1 MRLKSLS
8 VVLGVTLVTGL
19 ATAPPSHAT
28 EPTPITPAII
38 GGTTVPDGAA
48 PWGAQVNV
56 GGGFCSGSVIGPLWV
71 LTAAHCGR
79 GGSVRVGSQRLG
91 QGRSIGVVQDFTNGD
106 MALKKLASSANLSQ
120 YLPWSATAPPM
131 GATVQIYGWGG
142 ISAPGG
148 PLAQSLKTANLR
160 VVGVGSTIDG
170 APINGQAYFGDSG
183 GPMVFNGR
191 AIGTCTGPIGSA
203 PDPSQLTVAY
213 QSAPARAA
221 WIQQTTGI
229 PPGGGGDPG
238 PGPGDGVVFFQHTN
252 FGGASSQALA
262 PGSYTLS
269 ALLGRGF
276 QNDWAS
282 SVRVPSGRSVTMF
295 QHDNFQGTQ
304 WTVSSDE
311 ANFLRLQ
318 PSANDQVSSVIV
330 R

>member
-1 MRLKSLS
+1 M
-8 VVLGVTLVTGL
+8 
-19 ATAPPSHAT
+19 
-28 EPTPITPAII
+28 
-38 GGTTVPDGAA
+38 
-48 PWGAQVNV
+48 
-56 GGGFCSGSVIGPLWV
+56 GGGFCSGSVIGPEWV

-148 PLAQSLKTANLR
+148 PLAQSLKTADLR
-160 VVGVGSTIDG
+160 VVAIGSTING

-183 GPMVFNGR
+183 GPMTYNGQ
-191 AIGTCTGPIGSA
+191 AIGTCTGPVGTA
-203 PDPSQLTVAY
+203 PDPSKLTVAY
-213 QSAPARAA
+213 QSAPQRAA

-229 PPGGGGDPG
+229 PPGGGGPT
-238 PGPGDGVVFFQHTN
+238 PPPPPPPPSPVDGVVFFQHIN
-252 FGGASSQALA
+252 FGGASSQPLA

-269 ALLGRGF
+269 ALQGRGF

-282 SVRVPSGRSVTMF
+282 SVRVPSGRSVTLF

-304 WTVSSDE
+304 WTVSSNQAD
-311 ANFLRLQ
+311 FRGLQ